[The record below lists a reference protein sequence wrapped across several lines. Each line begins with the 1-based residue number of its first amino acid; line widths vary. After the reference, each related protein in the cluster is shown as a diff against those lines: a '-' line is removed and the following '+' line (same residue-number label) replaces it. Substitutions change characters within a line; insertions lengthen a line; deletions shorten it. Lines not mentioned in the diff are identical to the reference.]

1 MRDEQCN
8 GDMCALIVFLILT
21 AALFGAGAAVHVLW
35 WVALAMLVIW
45 FVGFLFKPRRR
56 RWYYW

>member
-1 MRDEQCN
+1 
-8 GDMCALIVFLILT
+8 MCALIAFLILT
-21 AALFGAGAAVHVLW
+21 ALLFGFGAVLHVLW

-45 FVGFLFKPRRR
+45 LLGFLFRPRRN